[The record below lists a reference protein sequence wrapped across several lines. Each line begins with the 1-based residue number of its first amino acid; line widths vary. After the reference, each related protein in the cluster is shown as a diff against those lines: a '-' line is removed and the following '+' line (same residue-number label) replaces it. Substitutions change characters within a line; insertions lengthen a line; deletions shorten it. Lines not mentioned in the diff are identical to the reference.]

1 MIITS
6 YKYLGYLALIFA
18 FTLICL
24 SGRTQDAYKPME
36 DVEGFRQKMSEAS
49 TGTKSISSDF
59 IQMKFLSFLEEKV
72 ESKGLFYFQKEDK
85 LRWEYSEPFFYMI
98 VFSGDSILIRDEN
111 DSRVYDASS
120 GRMFREINKIMIG
133 MVNGTILESNEFS
146 FHYYENATSYRL
158 ELTPHDENMKEF
170 LYEIR
175 LYINKK
181 DYSVDELLML
191 ESSDDYTHI
200 RFVNKRLNEEIPQH
214 IFDLH

>member
-1 MIITS
+1 M
-6 YKYLGYLALIFA
+6 
-18 FTLICL
+18 
-24 SGRTQDAYKPME
+24 
-36 DVEGFRQKMSEAS
+36 
-49 TGTKSISSDF
+49 
-59 IQMKFLSFLEEKV
+59 
-72 ESKGLFYFQKEDK
+72 
-85 LRWEYSEPFFYMI
+85 
-98 VFSGDSILIRDEN
+98 
-111 DSRVYDASS
+111 
-120 GRMFREINKIMIG
+120 
-133 MVNGTILESNEFS
+133 
-146 FHYYENATSYRL
+146 